1 MFNNNNNISRI
12 KFEKD
17 SVLRNL
23 TSVQKLNFMNRLV
36 DNKLFKD

>member
-1 MFNNNNNISRI
+1 MLNNNNNISRI